1 MSVASIAKIIGREL
15 GIEPCFEYVDQPA
28 VRIVPDITLM
38 RQYIDMEGF
47 VSFEDGLRRT
57 LAVADL

>member
-1 MSVASIAKIIGREL
+1 MSISSIAKIIGREL
-15 GIEPCFEYVDQPA
+15 SIEPCFERVDQPA
-28 VRIVPDITLM
+28 VRIVTDITLM